1 MKIIMMEIYEHI
13 SNLLFKHNCVII
25 PDFGGFIANY
35 KPAGFSKETHI
46 YYPPSKNIVFNCN
59 LKNNDGLLANCISN
73 FENISYSDAI
83 NKISDF
89 VNLITTNLDTN
100 KSVIFNGIGTF
111 IKQNDNLIFTPD
123 NSINRLIEAFG
134 LPVLQL
140 PIEFESN
147 VRPIFSKQ
155 ITSKSHLLQKA
166 AVVIPIVLMLA
177 LFPAK
182 ISKMPFSAN
191 NTAGF
196 YSQINESN
204 SILNNPTSYS
214 NVVDKFTQIEYALYY
229 SEPKLTNNINKKK
242 ILKDSTN
249 YTDTVILQ
257 NEIKNKNTESNST
270 NETVLEPSSNK
281 KHFIIAGSFVE
292 MRRVKVFC
300 KELINKNYKPEL
312 VKRDG
317 KLRIS
322 VASFESSIEANK
334 SIMLF
339 REQHPELPVW
349 LLNI

>member
-1 MKIIMMEIYEHI
+1 MLLI
-13 SNLLFKHNCVII
+13 NLL
-25 PDFGGFIANY
+25 
-35 KPAGFSKETHI
+35 
-46 YYPPSKNIVFNCN
+46 
-59 LKNNDGLLANCISN
+59 
-73 FENISYSDAI
+73 
-83 NKISDF
+83 
-89 VNLITTNLDTN
+89 
-100 KSVIFNGIGTF
+100 
-111 IKQNDNLIFTPD
+111 
-123 NSINRLIEAFG
+123 R
-134 LPVLQL
+134 
-140 PIEFESN
+140 
-147 VRPIFSKQ
+147 
-155 ITSKSHLLQKA
+155 
-166 AVVIPIVLMLA
+166 
-177 LFPAK
+177 
-182 ISKMPFSAN
+182 
-191 NTAGF
+191 
-196 YSQINESN
+196 
-204 SILNNPTSYS
+204 
-214 NVVDKFTQIEYALYY
+214 
-229 SEPKLTNNINKKK
+229 SEPKLTNNINKKE

-300 KELINKNYKPEL
+300 KELKNKNYNPEL